1 MPVDTTIRPAEETKR
16 VDHQKFLSAKQKV
29 EKYIMSQDLNI
40 GMMFAVIDTNS
51 DSEVQLNE
59 FKTKLRAMRI

>member
-1 MPVDTTIRPAEETKR
+1 
-16 VDHQKFLSAKQKV
+16 
-29 EKYIMSQDLNI
+29 MSQDLNI